1 MFHDTLSSHIHQL
14 PQRRQYVHG
23 PLPRQRLHSQGRISK
38 LRRPLSIPLQ
48 RHPIIGRMRG
58 HVPRER
64 RDLPKP
70 PRLQEHPRHQRRL
83 DPHGSP
89 VWTPPSLRILR
100 PPPQVSQQ
108 QLVDG
113 RGQGLGVLRPA
124 IAGGVRRL
132 LLQLAAE
139 GIDDVISVVGAGGA
153 EAGDGHRDGGRDAG
167 GGELVDG
174 GWGGGDLHGGHEV
187 VAEDRGVGAGG
198 AVGSGPYDAVVVGRV
213 DAFAGSVVIVPE
225 ARLVHLHRRDVRG
238 TLASEA
244 LVRLVASR
252 RRRRCRAE
260 PSSGGEGRR
269 RRATGPRN
277 AEPSMS
283 PGRGVGRGEEGEEEK
298 RHEAGKGG
306 CGHDVRSAMV
316 SAVER
321 AYGVPR

>member
-213 DAFAGSVVIVPE
+213 DAFAGSVVCGRVSGWDRDIMRHGTPE
-225 ARLVHLHRRDVRG
+225 YANENSANINTFFSQATDGKKRIG
-238 TLASEA
+238 AA
-244 LVRLVASR
+244 GG
-252 RRRRCRAE
+252 
-260 PSSGGEGRR
+260 SG
-269 RRATGPRN
+269 
-277 AEPSMS
+277 
-283 PGRGVGRGEEGEEEK
+283 
-298 RHEAGKGG
+298 AGKNA
-306 CGHDVRSAMV
+306 RFSIV
-316 SAVER
+316 SR
-321 AYGVPR
+321 AGKT